1 MLNLIKTNIRPLY
14 ENFELEEMVGA
25 DNLQEIKDKVN
36 IYVNNLPKVERE
48 GHNLY
53 IYSKENGTGKT
64 ALGYYILKQ
73 VKGPRLT
80 YSRESNNEQINV
92 TPIVS
97 VTFFN
102 YLKFCLDKFSQDA
115 KKAKEMVETAPFLLL
130 DDVSPWAGSENP
142 HRDKAELIALMMYRR
157 EEMLPTIY
165 TSNLT
170 PEAFEQTF
178 GATAASKI
186 FENFSFIEVRGG
198 DVRPLLFN
206 DMLDKKENM

>member
-1 MLNLIKTNIRPLY
+1 MLNLVKTNIRPLY
-14 ENFELEEMVGA
+14 EHFELEEMVGA

-36 IYVNNLPKVERE
+36 TYVNNLPYVEKTGR
-48 GHNLY
+48 NLY

-73 VKGPRLT
+73 VKGPRPT
-80 YSRESNNEQINV
+80 YVKEDNLERVQC
-92 TPIVS
+92 TQIVS

-102 YLKFCLDKFSQDA
+102 YLKFCVDMYSQDA

-130 DDVSPWAGSENP
+130 DDVSPWALSSSP

-170 PEAFEQTF
+170 PDAFQETF

-186 FENFSFIEVRGG
+186 FENFSFIEVRGA

-206 DMLDKKENM
+206 QAIGEDK

>member
-1 MLNLIKTNIRPLY
+1 LY
-14 ENFELEEMVGA
+14 EHFELEEMVGA

-36 IYVNNLPKVERE
+36 CYINNLPKVERE

-53 IYSKENGTGKT
+53 IYSRENGTGKT

-80 YSRESNNEQINV
+80 YSREDNTEQIKL
-92 TPIVS
+92 TQIVS
-97 VTFFN
+97 TSFFN
-102 YLKFCLDKFSQDA
+102 YLKFCVDMFAQDA

-130 DDVSPWAGSENP
+130 DDVSPWALSSSP

-206 DMLDKKENM
+206 QMLGEDK